1 MLHIIQVTAEC
12 QPFAYVGGLAQVPYH
27 LAKAYLKLN
36 KEIKPYVVM
45 PRSIANIQKNITDD
59 IHSVQISHDTKSEGW
74 EVTTTNYEGIEYYF
88 ICGGEYQDL
97 EVYPSGSANKLK
109 ALEFNKY
116 LLEFLEFFLY
126 KKEFL
131 DTSVVIHAHDW
142 QSGLI
147 IPLVKLNP
155 KIKPTPLCA
164 YTMHNY
170 FRTNIQ
176 PDLFF
181 DYFDYDWLD
190 RYKIHEVFLNSH
202 PNIYLDRIAL
212 YFADVCN
219 TVSADYANSL
229 IQNYSEIRN
238 STEELDKPM
247 LGILNGVNLKEH
259 SPKAVLKLQNIMEIP
274 KSVINNLE
282 KINNLESSKNNVLLK
297 KDAKS
302 ILYTLLKKWKNKEV
316 LPKLRVGNISEIVNN
331 LRQKDLNWNEYDPL
345 CVFLG
350 RIVEQKGFDILVRS
364 IPKVTSANPKARFIF
379 MGSGG
384 YNGDEKN
391 RLLYGDYPYDRNTV
405 FLEMFSPEIRDL
417 LYIAADIFVVPSRYE
432 PCGLT
437 PFEAMGTG
445 GTPCIVN
452 PVGGLKEIV
461 VDNEMGVHISP
472 KFYDDGVVKN
482 YPCSPEESL
491 ASAINKLIQLISD
504 RKVYSSMITNC
515 LKRVKEPQFSWEEV
529 AKKYLLE
536 FEIGMQKYMQYIFN
550 YEDIKQEKT
559 IWINLRS
566 KVYENK
572 KSRLF

>member
-1 MLHIIQVTAEC
+1 
-12 QPFAYVGGLAQVPYH
+12 P
-27 LAKAYLKLN
+27 
-36 KEIKPYVVM
+36 
-45 PRSIANIQKNITDD
+45 DD
-59 IHSVQISHDTKSEGW
+59 IYNFQASHDAKSEGW
-74 EVTTTNYEGIEYYF
+74 NVTKTNYEGIEYYF

-97 EVYPSGSANKLK
+97 EVYPSGIANKLK

-126 KKEFL
+126 RKEFL
-131 DTSVVIHAHDW
+131 DTPVVIHAHDW

-190 RYKIHEVFLNSH
+190 RYKRHEGFLNSH
-202 PNIYLDRIAL
+202 PNIYLDRTAL

-229 IQNYSEIRN
+229 IQNYSELRN
-238 STEELDKPM
+238 PTLELDKPM
-247 LGILNGVNLKEH
+247 LGILNGVNPKEH

-274 KSVINNLE
+274 KSGINDLE
-282 KINNLESSKNNVLLK
+282 RISNLESSKNKVQLK

-302 ILYTLLKKWKNKEV
+302 LLYTLLKKWKNKEV

-331 LRQKDLNWNEYDPL
+331 LRQKDLNWNEEDTL
-345 CVFLG
+345 CVFIG

-364 IPKVTSANPKARFIF
+364 IPKVTSENPRARFIF

-384 YNGDEKN
+384 YDRDEKN
-391 RLLYGDYPYDRNTV
+391 RLLYGDYPYNTNTV

-482 YPCSPEESL
+482 YPGSPEESL
-491 ASAINKLIQLISD
+491 AYAINKLIQLISD

-559 IWINLRS
+559 IWINKLKYNGILGPTQI
-566 KVYENK
+566 KV
-572 KSRLF
+572 